1 MLKGIVN
8 KENENFFKFY
18 ENVFTNTNFVF
29 KDILDE
35 FYLKEDFFKTR
46 KNLFRGKG
54 KNENDNNDWVNDERL
69 KVIKLKNSFIK
80 YIIFNKKIN
89 DSMSILV
96 TYYEKLTANFLNKI
110 FVDLKK
116 FTLQDKVIESFQ
128 KRSDDYEKTLTLYL
142 EIIQELK
149 KEKSKIPP
157 SPFKTNNNNN
167 VKIMFINNVKSPN
180 RDVRECPVSPNPNRD
195 VREGSVSPMLSP
207 ISRGKEEF
215 SSRNDKNNIQEL
227 DVDFIKNEL
236 NLYKS
241 YLDNLKLDN
250 SNLLLEKKSIND
262 AITEYTEMSSNIN
275 KTEISNLKTAF
286 KIMEVYYIIKKE
298 FYEEEIIK
306 KNEVID
312 KLSEFSNEV
321 LFR

>member
-1 MLKGIVN
+1 
-8 KENENFFKFY
+8 
-18 ENVFTNTNFVF
+18 
-29 KDILDE
+29 
-35 FYLKEDFFKTR
+35 
-46 KNLFRGKG
+46 
-54 KNENDNNDWVNDERL
+54 
-69 KVIKLKNSFIK
+69 
-80 YIIFNKKIN
+80 
-89 DSMSILV
+89 MSILV
-96 TYYEKLTANFLNKI
+96 TYYEKLTANFLNKM

-149 KEKSKIPP
+149 KEKSKIPS

-167 VKIMFINNVKSPN
+167 VKIMFSNNVKSPTRN
-180 RDVRECPVSPNPNRD
+180 
-195 VREGSVSPMLSP
+195 VREGPVSPMLSP
-207 ISRGKEEF
+207 ISKGKEEF

-275 KTEISNLKTAF
+275 KTEISNLKTTF
-286 KIMEVYYIIKKE
+286 KIMEVYYIIKKG
-298 FYEEEIIK
+298 I
-306 KNEVID
+306 
-312 KLSEFSNEV
+312 L
-321 LFR
+321 

>member
-1 MLKGIVN
+1 
-8 KENENFFKFY
+8 
-18 ENVFTNTNFVF
+18 
-29 KDILDE
+29 
-35 FYLKEDFFKTR
+35 
-46 KNLFRGKG
+46 
-54 KNENDNNDWVNDERL
+54 
-69 KVIKLKNSFIK
+69 
-80 YIIFNKKIN
+80 
-89 DSMSILV
+89 MSILV
-96 TYYEKLTANFLNKI
+96 TYYEKLTANFLNKM

-149 KEKSKIPP
+149 KEKSKIP
-157 SPFKTNNNNN
+157 SSLFKTNNNNN
-167 VKIMFINNVKSPN
+167 VKIMFSNNVKSPTRN
-180 RDVRECPVSPNPNRD
+180 
-195 VREGSVSPMLSP
+195 VREGPVSPMLSP
-207 ISRGKEEF
+207 ISKGKEEF

-275 KTEISNLKTAF
+275 KTEISNLKTTF
-286 KIMEVYYIIKKE
+286 KIMEVYYIIKKG
-298 FYEEEIIK
+298 I
-306 KNEVID
+306 
-312 KLSEFSNEV
+312 L
-321 LFR
+321 